1 MKVIRNLEG
10 ITYWV
15 LEDQAEIAELV
26 NVHIRREWESDIAE
40 QKDHE
45 GGEWL
50 GTVQARDWSLEVVE
64 MSKIKLSMNI
74 MNYSDEETGYN
85 FRKRLEEREK
95 ILRRDLER
103 LGAVIRPL
111 ILRGEDMQLMDGY
124 CRYHVLSDKMVTRVF
139 AYVGSLPQ
147 NLRRQ

>member
-1 MKVIRNLEG
+1 MAGDNSGEG
-10 ITYWV
+10 
-15 LEDQAEIAELV
+15 L
-26 NVHIRREWESDIAE
+26 
-40 QKDHE
+40 
-45 GGEWL
+45 
-50 GTVQARDWSLEVVE
+50 SLEVVE
-64 MSKIKLSMNI
+64 MSKIKLSLNI
-74 MNYSDEETGYN
+74 MNYSDEATGYN
-85 FRKRLEEREK
+85 FRKRLEERKK

-124 CRYHVLSDKMVTRVF
+124 CRYQVLSDKMVTKVF